1 MDKAIRLTARETDVL
16 RLMARGHTYS
26 QIGDALGVSLHT
38 VASHA
43 KNIYFKFEV
52 HTARAAVW
60 RAIELR
66 LLDLAEDMHSVQLE
80 RQ

>member
-1 MDKAIRLTARETDVL
+1 MDKSTRLTARETDVL

-43 KNIYFKFEV
+43 KNIYRKLEV
-52 HTARAAVW
+52 RSARAAVW
-60 RAIELR
+60 RALELG
-66 LLDLAEDMHSVQLE
+66 LT
-80 RQ
+80 